1 MRKFIVA
8 IFTLM
13 GFAILFSACGG
24 ETYADKLKKE
34 SKAINRFIDENGIK
48 VLNKYPDK
56 HQFADNEYY
65 YESST
70 GIYIHVIDSGGK
82 DKPSKESRTQIYLRY
97 GPIYDMLDNSD
108 VSGSNFTGVAMSFE
122 YGNSNTYYGTD
133 YSSSV
138 YSAQLYYF
146 LSQACVIPLELGLG
160 KYAEV
165 KLIVP
170 FASGSTY
177 QQSGYIP
184 LYYSRLQYNFMLDQ
198 PEE

>member
-1 MRKFIVA
+1 MRKIIVT
-8 IFTLM
+8 IFALM

-34 SKAINRFIDENGIK
+34 SKAINRFIDDNGIK
-48 VLNKYPDK
+48 VLYTYPDK
-56 HQFADNEYY
+56 HQFAENEYY
-65 YESST
+65 LEPST
-70 GIYIHVIDSGGK
+70 GIYVHVIDSGIK
-82 DKPSKESRTQIYLRY
+82 DKPSKENKTQIFLRY
-97 GPIYDMLDNSD
+97 DAIYDMLENTD
-108 VSGSNFTGVAMSFE
+108 VSGSNFSGVAMSFE
-122 YGNSNTYYGTD
+122 YGTSSTYYSTD
-133 YSSSV
+133 YSTT
-138 YSAQLYYF
+138 YTAQMYYF

-177 QQSGYIP
+177 QQSSYVP
-184 LYYSRLQYNFMLDQ
+184 LYYSRLQYNFLLDQ